1 MAQKIIIEQIIRGA
15 ERMTFPEDVP
25 AECREC
31 GTRVGDAIKSG
42 ARYEII
48 DEDGDLSLIVNC
60 RNCGKRTGK
69 PRRSI
74 SLAVPL

>member
-1 MAQKIIIEQIIRGA
+1 MVPKITIKQVNQSAKRL
-15 ERMTFPEDVP
+15 TLFEDFP

-31 GTRVGDAIKSG
+31 GTRTGATIKSG
-42 ARYEII
+42 AELEIV
-48 DEDGDLSLIVNC
+48 DESGDLILVVNC
-60 RNCGKRTGK
+60 RNCGKQTGK